1 MQRCW
6 VLPNHSTAPESLFTK
21 VPRWEN
27 TAIAALPRPKEEQR
41 KEGSSFFCVHPLGLS
56 DLGSSTRLCRDE
68 QSLLAD
74 PIFVNDETAHG
85 IPPVDPTALSWTFRW
100 SSGHRSNRPFTSSHN
115 LVRPAVGNRGILPRL
130 PDRVPTRHYWRCLGD
145 LPCFGRPIILRVHVQ
160 RFRCVNDACP
170 PPAVGHPP
178 PRTAR
183 CRARHTERLRS
194 SHHAIALAL
203 GGNPGARL
211 ATRTGMPV
219 GGTTLLRRIR
229 EAPLEALPPA
239 RVLGV
244 DDWAWRKGQRYGTIL
259 CDLERDRVIDLL
271 PDRTAET
278 LATWLKDHPSVE
290 IVVRDRAGAY
300 GDGAR
305 QGAPQAIQVADRWH
319 LLRNSGDALRGV
331 LDHHHRDL
339 DEAARIA
346 AVTVEPAANDNAPGA
361 TGDRDVEPPIT
372 KAERRSLDAQHR
384 REARFDE
391 AVRLREQGMTLRGI
405 AQALGIGRRTV
416 RRWLRA
422 GHAPTWRHA
431 DRGRSSLDPFRD
443 DLEARWAA
451 GYRNGSGLWREVRD
465 RGFAGQ
471 SGIVRQWA
479 ARRRR
484 QDPSADL
491 TTPTNPPKA
500 QPPTARKAARL
511 LMSEPDKLDEGDR
524 RFVTALLELSP
535 PIARAVELAKAFS
548 TMIRN
553 GLVDQLDGWIS
564 AAETGGF
571 RGFARSLR
579 QDHDAVHAALTLSWS
594 TGPVEGQI
602 NRLKA
607 IKRSMYGRAGFD
619 LLRHRVLAAA

>member
-1 MQRCW
+1 MTKQLTVSR
-6 VLPNHSTAPESLFTK
+6 LLIPLHS
-21 VPRWEN
+21 
-27 TAIAALPRPKEEQR
+27 
-41 KEGSSFFCVHPLGLS
+41 LGLFDGLQVIDQIDPS
-56 DLGSSTRLCRDE
+56 HHRITLCARLSGTTASCPGCRTE
-68 QSLLAD
+68 S
-74 PIFVNDETAHG
+74 
-85 IPPVDPTALSWTFRW
+85 R
-100 SSGHRSNRPFTSSHN
+100 
-115 LVRPAVGNRGILPRL
+115 
-130 PDRVPTRHYWRCLGD
+130 RVQGHYWRCLGD
-145 LPCFGRPIILRVHVQ
+145 LPCFGRPVILRVQ
-160 RFRCVNDACP
+160 IRRFRCVNDACP
-170 PPAVGHPP
+170 RRTFGEPL
-178 PRTAR
+178 PRIAR

-451 GYRNGSGLWREVRD
+451 GYRNGTGLWREIRD

-471 SGIVRQWA
+471 SGVVRQWA

-484 QDPSADL
+484 QDSPADL
-491 TTPTNPPKA
+491 TTPPKA

-511 LMSEPDKLDEGDR
+511 LMGEPHKLDEGDR

-535 PIARAVELAKAFS
+535 PIAQAVELSKAFS
-548 TMIRN
+548 TMIKS
-553 GLVDQLDGWIS
+553 GLADQLDGWIS

-571 RGFARSLR
+571 KGFARSLR
-579 QDHDAVHAALTLSWS
+579 QDRDAVHAALTLPWS

-602 NRLKA
+602 NRLKV

>member
-1 MQRCW
+1 
-6 VLPNHSTAPESLFTK
+6 LITLDPSEFFPSLHIIDRIDPQS
-21 VPRWEN
+21 PR
-27 TAIAALPRPKEEQR
+27 L
-41 KEGSSFFCVHPLGLS
+41 
-56 DLGSSTRLCRDE
+56 
-68 QSLLAD
+68 
-74 PIFVNDETAHG
+74 
-85 IPPVDPTALSWTFRW
+85 TFRVQLDQEDA
-100 SSGHRSNRPFTSSHN
+100 SCPACGVRSARVHSHYHRSLGDVPCLGRRLIL
-115 LVRPAVGNRGILPRL
+115 LVRIR
-130 PDRVPTRHYWRCLGD
+130 
-145 LPCFGRPIILRVHVQ
+145 
-160 RFRCVNDACP
+160 RFRCVNSVCRQRTFAERPDAI
-170 PPAVGHPP
+170 
-178 PRTAR
+178 AR
-183 CRARHTERLRS
+183 PRARHTDRLRTL
-194 SHHAIALAL
+194 HHAVALAL
-203 GGNPGARL
+203 GGNAGARM
-211 ATRTGMPV
+211 AGTMAIPV
-219 GGTTLLRRIR
+219 GATTLLRRIR
-229 EAPLEALPPA
+229 EAPLEALPQT

-271 PDRTAET
+271 PDRKAET
-278 LATWLKDHPSVE
+278 LATWLKDHPSIE

-339 DEAARIA
+339 NEAARIA
-346 AVTVEPAANDNAPGA
+346 AVTVEPAVNDNTPDA
-361 TGDRDVEPPIT
+361 TCDREVERPIT
-372 KAERRSLDAQHR
+372 KAERRSLDVWHR
-384 REARFDE
+384 REARFEE
-391 AVRLREQGMTLRGI
+391 AVRLRKQGMTMRGI

-416 RRWLRA
+416 RRWLQA

-443 DLEARWAA
+443 YLEARWAE
-451 GYRNGSGLWREVRD
+451 GYRNGTGLWREIRE

-500 QPPTARKAARL
+500 QPPTVRKAARL

-535 PIARAVELAKAFS
+535 PIAQAVELSKAFS

-553 GLVDQLDGWIS
+553 GLADQLDGWIS
-564 AAETGGF
+564 AAENGGF

>member
-1 MQRCW
+1 MAG
-6 VLPNHSTAPESLFTK
+6 TM
-21 VPRWEN
+21 
-27 TAIAALPRPKEEQR
+27 AI
-41 KEGSSFFCVHPLGLS
+41 
-56 DLGSSTRLCRDE
+56 
-68 QSLLAD
+68 
-74 PIFVNDETAHG
+74 
-85 IPPVDPTALSWTFRW
+85 
-100 SSGHRSNRPFTSSHN
+100 
-115 LVRPAVGNRGILPRL
+115 
-130 PDRVPTRHYWRCLGD
+130 
-145 LPCFGRPIILRVHVQ
+145 
-160 RFRCVNDACP
+160 
-170 PPAVGHPP
+170 
-178 PRTAR
+178 
-183 CRARHTERLRS
+183 
-194 SHHAIALAL
+194 
-203 GGNPGARL
+203 
-211 ATRTGMPV
+211 PV
-219 GGTTLLRRIR
+219 GATTLLRRIR
-229 EAPLEALPPA
+229 QAPLEALPPT

-271 PDRTAET
+271 PDRRAET

-300 GDGAR
+300 ADGAR

-361 TGDRDVEPPIT
+361 TCERDVEPPIT
-372 KAERRSLDAQHR
+372 KAERRSLNARHQ

-391 AVRLREQGMTLRGI
+391 AVRLRAQGMTLRGI
-405 AQALGIGRRTV
+405 AHALGIGRRTV

-431 DRGRSSLDPFRD
+431 DRGRSSLDPFRNY
-443 DLEARWAA
+443 LEARWAE
-451 GYRNGSGLWREVRD
+451 GYRNGTGLWREIRD

-491 TTPTNPPKA
+491 TTPTNSPKA
-500 QPPTARKAARL
+500 QPPTVRKAARL
-511 LMSEPDKLDEGDR
+511 LMGEPDKLDEDDR
-524 RFVTALLELSP
+524 RFVTALLDLSP
-535 PIARAVELAKAFS
+535 PIAQAVELSKAFS
-548 TMIRN
+548 TMIKS
-553 GLVDQLDGWIS
+553 GLADQLDGWIS
-564 AAETGGF
+564 AAENGGF
-571 RGFARSLR
+571 KGFARSLR

-594 TGPVEGQI
+594 TGPVEGHI

>member
-1 MQRCW
+1 M
-6 VLPNHSTAPESLFTK
+6 
-21 VPRWEN
+21 
-27 TAIAALPRPKEEQR
+27 
-41 KEGSSFFCVHPLGLS
+41 
-56 DLGSSTRLCRDE
+56 D
-68 QSLLAD
+68 
-74 PIFVNDETAHG
+74 
-85 IPPVDPTALSWTFRW
+85 
-100 SSGHRSNRPFTSSHN
+100 
-115 LVRPAVGNRGILPRL
+115 
-130 PDRVPTRHYWRCLGD
+130 
-145 LPCFGRPIILRVHVQ
+145 
-160 RFRCVNDACP
+160 
-170 PPAVGHPP
+170 HPP
-178 PRTAR
+178 
-183 CRARHTERLRS
+183 
-194 SHHAIALAL
+194 
-203 GGNPGARL
+203 
-211 ATRTGMPV
+211 
-219 GGTTLLRRIR
+219 
-229 EAPLEALPPA
+229 
-239 RVLGV
+239 
-244 DDWAWRKGQRYGTIL
+244 
-259 CDLERDRVIDLL
+259 
-271 PDRTAET
+271 
-278 LATWLKDHPSVE
+278 VE

-346 AVTVEPAANDNAPGA
+346 AVTVEPAANDKAPGA

-372 KAERRSLDAQHR
+372 KAERRSLDVRHR
-384 REARFDE
+384 REARFEE
-391 AVRLREQGMTLRGI
+391 AVRLRGQGMTLRGI
-405 AQALGIGRRTV
+405 AQSLGIGRRTV

-443 DLEARWAA
+443 YLEARWAA
-451 GYRNGSGLWREVRD
+451 GYRNGTGLWREIRD

-471 SGIVRQWA
+471 SGVVRQWA

-484 QDPSADL
+484 QDPPADL

-511 LMSEPDKLDEGDR
+511 LMGEPDKLDEGDR

-535 PIARAVELAKAFS
+535 PIAQAVELSKAFS
-548 TMIRN
+548 TMIKN
-553 GLVDQLDGWIS
+553 GLADQLDGWIS

-571 RGFARSLR
+571 KGFARSLR
-579 QDHDAVHAALTLSWS
+579 QDRDAVHAALTLPWS

-619 LLRHRVLAAA
+619 RLRHRVLAAA